1 MWVGRANWAN
11 AAARAR
17 SRRSRLLDRTRIRQL
32 LKLEPDSIAN
42 TIGDAGYRPDM
53 DLYGHRLSGP
63 ELVEAALSHNL
74 DREVHE
80 VEAFCNGELADIVDV
95 WALKVDFNKAKA
107 VLRAVKSGAD
117 SSRVGTGAL
126 PAENPHNN
134 PWISI
139 VESSS
144 DLAEA
149 AHAIGKMKLGTKIFS
164 EVPPESG
171 LAEYEDALDRAY
183 YRQALKSIP
192 SHGPHACLKRY
203 FKMEIAHR
211 DILNIMRAMRQGLS
225 IEKRSQIFVPGS
237 GLSKATE
244 KGLLAAQKS
253 EDILVALRKTPSFDD
268 EGLEAALNLV
278 DSGISLDP
286 VVNLFH
292 HKRSDLL
299 LRFSHLNPISAVP
312 VVYYIERKILEVENL
327 RLLVRGKAAGLPEG
341 IIEAHL
347 TI

>member
-1 MWVGRANWAN
+1 MWSGRANWAN

-42 TIGDAGYRPDM
+42 SIGDAGYRSDM
-53 DLYGHRLSGP
+53 DLYGHRLSGS

-80 VEAFCNGELADIVDV
+80 VESFCNGELAEIVDV
-95 WALKVDFNKAKA
+95 WALRVDFNKAKT

-117 SSRVGTGAL
+117 GSRVGKGAL
-126 PAENPHNN
+126 PAENPHNTQ
-134 PWISI
+134 WISI
-139 VESSS
+139 IDSSS

-149 AHAIGKMKLGTKIFS
+149 ASAITKMGIGRKIFS
-164 EVPPESG
+164 DVLPEAG
-171 LAEYEDALDRAY
+171 LAEYEDALDRSY
-183 YRQALKSIP
+183 YRQALRSIP
-192 SHGPHACLKRY
+192 KHGPHSCLNRY
-203 FKMEIAHR
+203 LKMEIAHR
-211 DILNIMRAMRQGLS
+211 DVLNVMRAMRQGLPL
-225 IEKRSQIFVPGS
+225 EKRSQIFVPGS

-244 KGLLAAQKS
+244 KGLLAAQNND
-253 EDILVALRKTPSFDD
+253 DILAALRKTPSFDD
-268 EGLEAALNLV
+268 SGLEGALAAV

-286 VVNLFH
+286 VVDLFH

-299 LRFSHLNPISAVP
+299 LRFSHLNPISGVP
-312 VVYYIERKILEVENL
+312 VVYYIERKLLEVENL

-347 TI
+347 TL

>member
-1 MWVGRANWAN
+1 MWLGRANWAN

-32 LKLEPDSIAN
+32 LKLEPESIAN
-42 TIGDAGYRPDM
+42 TIGDAGYRADM
-53 DLYGHRLSGP
+53 DLYGHRLNGA

-80 VEAFCNGELADIVDV
+80 VERFCNGELADIVDV
-95 WALKVDFNKAKA
+95 WALRVDFNKAKA

-117 SSRVGTGAL
+117 SSRVGEGAL
-126 PAENPHNN
+126 PAENPHNTR
-134 PWISI
+134 WISI
-139 VESSS
+139 IDSSS
-144 DLAEA
+144 NLAEA
-149 AHAIGKMKLGTKIFS
+149 ASSITKMRIGTRIFS
-164 EVPPESG
+164 DVPPEAG

-192 SHGPHACLKRY
+192 TRGPHSCLKRY
-203 FKMEIAHR
+203 LRMEIAHR

-225 IEKRSQIFVPGS
+225 NEKRSEIFVPGS

-244 KGLLAAQKS
+244 KGLLAAQNND
-253 EDILVALRKTPSFDD
+253 DILTALRRTPSFDD
-268 EGLEAALNLV
+268 EGLEAAFTAV

-286 VVNLFH
+286 VVDLFH
-292 HKRSDLL
+292 HKRSELL
-299 LRFSHLNPISAVP
+299 LRFSHLNPISGVP
-312 VVYYIERKILEVENL
+312 IVYYIERKLLEIENL
-327 RLLVRGKAAGLPEG
+327 RFLVRGKAAGLPEG

-347 TI
+347 TL

>member
-1 MWVGRANWAN
+1 MWLGRANWAN

-32 LKLEPDSIAN
+32 LKLEPESIAN
-42 TIGDAGYRPDM
+42 TIGDAGYRADM
-53 DLYGHRLSGP
+53 DLYGHRLNGA

-80 VEAFCNGELADIVDV
+80 VERFCNGELADIVDV
-95 WALKVDFNKAKA
+95 WALRVDFNKAKA

-117 SSRVGTGAL
+117 SSRVGEGAL
-126 PAENPHNN
+126 PAENPHNTR
-134 PWISI
+134 WISI
-139 VESSS
+139 IDSSS
-144 DLAEA
+144 NLAEA
-149 AHAIGKMKLGTKIFS
+149 ASSITKMRIGTRIFS
-164 EVPPESG
+164 DVPPEAG

-192 SHGPHACLKRY
+192 TRGPHSCLKRY
-203 FKMEIAHR
+203 LRMEIAHR
-211 DILNIMRAMRQGLS
+211 DILNIMRSMRQGLS
-225 IEKRSQIFVPGS
+225 NEKRSEIFVPGS

-244 KGLLAAQKS
+244 KGLLAAQNND
-253 EDILVALRKTPSFDD
+253 DILTALRRTPSFDD
-268 EGLEAALNLV
+268 EGLEAAFTAV

-286 VVNLFH
+286 VVDLFH
-292 HKRSDLL
+292 HKRSELL
-299 LRFSHLNPISAVP
+299 LRFSHLNPISGVP
-312 VVYYIERKILEVENL
+312 IVYYIERKLLEIENL

-347 TI
+347 TL